1 MSLGNNKYSD
11 DELQLQ
17 PISTSSGSSPELE
30 DQFKSVKG
38 KRLIVIIGSILAIA
52 LLMGIYLYFRSPAD
66 TVSSSQKLSD
76 TPKANTNSYF
86 FELPEI
92 TTNLA
97 PNNDKESWIKFAMT
111 LQLENSKDQD
121 ALDKKI
127 PMIKDSIIVF
137 LREIRSSDLASS
149 GGSMMLKTELLK
161 RINKI
166 MYPIILKDIL
176 FREILLDQ

>member
-1 MSLGNNKYSD
+1 MTLGNNKYSD

-17 PISTSSGSSPELE
+17 PITGPSGDDPDFG
-30 DQFKSVKG
+30 DQFRSVKG
-38 KRLIVIIGSILAIA
+38 KRLFIIIGSVIAVA
-52 LLMGIYLYFRSPAD
+52 LLVALYLYFREPSN
-66 TVSSSQKLSD
+66 VSSSQKISEAP
-76 TPKANTNSYF
+76 TSSANSYF
-86 FELPEI
+86 FEIPEI

-97 PNNDKESWIKFAMT
+97 PINDKESWIKFGIT
-111 LQLENSKDQD
+111 LQLENSKDQ
-121 ALDKKI
+121 AVLDKKI

-137 LREIRSSDLASS
+137 LREIRASDLSSS

-161 RINKI
+161 RVNKI